1 MTEISFTSLD
11 QLQQAIS
18 NLTGP
23 QVIKV
28 GERAGQKI
36 ALELLNTLSRKPG
49 PSHQPVIWDSEKQR
63 KAYFAARHKDGLD
76 PKYRR
81 NSDPWSQK
89 SSIAWGII
97 GKRSGETVLGNP
109 ATYAPHVY
117 SHKHQ
122 TRQHAATGWTT
133 DKEAAD
139 QAFRD
144 GTVTRHVLAEVDHMV
159 REAFRGLG

>member
-1 MTEISFTSLD
+1 MTEISFSSLD

-49 PSHQPVIWDSEKQR
+49 PSHQPVLWDSEKQR
-63 KAYFAARHKDGLD
+63 RAYFAQRRKDGLD

-81 NSDPWSQK
+81 HSDPWSQK
-89 SSIAWGII
+89 SSVTWATRKITG
-97 GKRSGETVLGNP
+97 GTLLGNP

-117 SHKHQ
+117 SHQYQ
-122 TRQHAATGWTT
+122 TRQHKATGWTT

-144 GTVTRHVLAEVDHMV
+144 GTVARHVLAEVDHMV